1 MEDFLAD
8 VEAYRLER
16 ESAQRQITNAIRDAP
31 EPGPGYP
38 SHDDLTKASRLMGIL
53 RPIEDDIKTRA
64 KVTET
69 ADLIAAHER
78 ALSEQK
84 SSQESERAI
93 AFEEQKRLLECD
105 HHNALQKQKQQSDE
119 ERDSVLQ
126 TQKQQLEIEHDN
138 ALQEQQAQFEQIQ
151 NELQED
157 KEVATSAF
165 RREVESNDA
174 ILRELLDRI
183 TRASQYLSIEPPED
197 IELSCK
203 VEQTALQGKLTAS
216 RTYRAVFEELRC
228 RLSIPLEQLPSF
240 EELLPQ
246 EHNDEATSLLT
257 SQVDSTV
264 QACDNTVD
272 AEQRRSTNLPCAS
285 LISKMKVTEQVSS
298 TSRDMRGQ
306 VIANDKLSAEVV
318 TKLEACLVAK
328 DQHIEALTKRLRL
341 QTQVLDERHVLL
353 ERLADAAA
361 ASVG

>member
-84 SSQESERAI
+84 SSQESELTI
-93 AFEEQKRLLECD
+93 ALEEQKR
-105 HHNALQKQKQQSDE
+105 QSDE
-119 ERDSVLQ
+119 EQDSALQ
-126 TQKQQLEIEHDN
+126 TQKQQLEIELDN
-138 ALQEQQAQFEQIQ
+138 ALQKQQAQFEQIQ

-157 KEVATSAF
+157 KEVATSTF
-165 RREVESNDA
+165 RREVESKDA
-174 ILRELLDRI
+174 ILQQLLDRI
-183 TRASQYLSIEPPED
+183 TRASQSSSIELPED
-197 IELSCK
+197 IGLSK

-216 RTYRAVFEELRC
+216 RSYRAVFEELRC
-228 RLSIPLEQLPSF
+228 RLNIPLGQLPSF
-240 EELLPQ
+240 EELLSQ
-246 EHNDEATSLLT
+246 EHNDEVTSLLT
-257 SQVDSTV
+257 SQMDSTV
-264 QACDNTVD
+264 QACNNTVG
-272 AEQRRSTNLPCAS
+272 AEQRRTTNVRCAS
-285 LISKMKVTEQVSS
+285 LISEINVTEQVSS

-306 VIANDKLSAEVV
+306 VKANDTLSAEVA
-318 TKLEACLVAK
+318 TRLEACLVAK
-328 DQHIEALTKRLRL
+328 DQHIGALTKRLRL
-341 QTQVLDERHVLL
+341 QTQVLDQRHVLL
-353 ERLADAAA
+353 EQLADAAA
-361 ASVG
+361 RSAG